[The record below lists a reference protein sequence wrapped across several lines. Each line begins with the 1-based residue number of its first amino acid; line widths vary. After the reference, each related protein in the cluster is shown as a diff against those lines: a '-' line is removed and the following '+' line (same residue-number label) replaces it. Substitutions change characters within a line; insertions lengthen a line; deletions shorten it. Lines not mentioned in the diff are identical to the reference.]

1 MEITVNGA
9 RLFYIK
15 AGQGSPVVLLHGNNQ
30 SHRIFDLLIR
40 QLKRDHTVY
49 ALDSRGQGRSE
60 TGDRPL
66 TYGQM
71 ARDTAAFIRL
81 LGLRRPA
88 LYGFSDGG
96 IVGLLL
102 AIHHPEL
109 LSRLAVS
116 GANAQPHGLKARW
129 QLIYRFMGVFGH
141 SPLTKMIVSEP
152 NITAQQLEQ
161 IRIPVLVLAGQF
173 DMVRQEHTRWLAQHI
188 PGGRLQVVRGA
199 SHGSYVVRSPRVY
212 HYLKDFLAPDKLPA
226 SRSFFFRRP
235 GTRRAPQ

>member
-116 GANAQPHGLKARW
+116 GANAQPA
-129 QLIYRFMGVFGH
+129 
-141 SPLTKMIVSEP
+141 
-152 NITAQQLEQ
+152 
-161 IRIPVLVLAGQF
+161 
-173 DMVRQEHTRWLAQHI
+173 
-188 PGGRLQVVRGA
+188 
-199 SHGSYVVRSPRVY
+199 
-212 HYLKDFLAPDKLPA
+212 
-226 SRSFFFRRP
+226 
-235 GTRRAPQ
+235 